1 MSVARVDSRFLWE
14 WILLPF
20 LQWLICNRTLRFK
33 YALIQKRKRKKR
45 KNKKRSDEHVNSPLS
60 WTSLDHRSLS
70 LTDSHSILSMS
81 VSIWASISALSSYV
95 TPQAASVSFVF
106 VCTGVCW
113 QFTCSSAVNLCDS
126 SCPSINTWL
135 LLLLLFMESLSWSTP
150 VCATGELLSSESLS
164 EAFTRDSFKVSLE
177 ESFDGEPTMSYKT
190 FLSAWSFP
198 SLLRCRCFF
207 LRSGEV
213 SSRSGAAL
221 GVCLMRET
229 RDPAETQKQKKK
241 KLQSRLRSG
250 YDNRTLALKLASCE
264 DNILLPASSLPA
276 GEHTACGCDL
286 IGNAAAL
293 TEEPLSCGDTRHLSI
308 TLNYCISTFLN
319 ELVFFLVISCFFF
332 TSFPNLWD
340 MFMYS
345 SFEPCLVVWF
355 DEFLNSCPDTLF
367 SWLVLT
373 VAVTRTREHNEAF
386 FNDVCEGQN
395 DVYEYSQKKKKS
407 L

>member
-1 MSVARVDSRFLWE
+1 
-14 WILLPF
+14 
-20 LQWLICNRTLRFK
+20 
-33 YALIQKRKRKKR
+33 
-45 KNKKRSDEHVNSPLS
+45 
-60 WTSLDHRSLS
+60 
-70 LTDSHSILSMS
+70 
-81 VSIWASISALSSYV
+81 
-95 TPQAASVSFVF
+95 
-106 VCTGVCW
+106 
-113 QFTCSSAVNLCDS
+113 
-126 SCPSINTWL
+126 
-135 LLLLLFMESLSWSTP
+135 MESLSWSTP

-319 ELVFFLVISCFFF
+319 ELVFFLVISCFFLPHSPICE
-332 TSFPNLWD
+332 T
-340 MFMYS
+340 
-345 SFEPCLVVWF
+345 C
-355 DEFLNSCPDTLF
+355 SCIRHL
-367 SWLVLT
+367 SLVLLCDLMNFLI
-373 VAVTRTREHNEAF
+373 AVPTLCFHDWFLQWR
-386 FNDVCEGQN
+386 
-395 DVYEYSQKKKKS
+395 
-407 L
+407 